1 MRLNYNAMI
10 SFKNQLGKLIN
21 KAEMELDELRVKIAL
36 GKMNGADLFEEMK
49 KDLHT
54 VFHQL
59 SSEVKSEGKEVAD
72 SIISKIENLQLQLAL
87 GKADALDEYEEQKSK
102 INHSIDDLEQNV
114 RDARS
119 RLSYDSRIKI
129 QNELEKFKL
138 KMEVLQIRYELGRLD
153 LKDNVETK
161 KQKFKKEFDQLLE
174 TMKDESSDKLEEY
187 GKNLREAYDTLRKSL
202 QD

>member
-1 MRLNYNAMI
+1 MI